1 MKQIFLT
8 IVTIFLI
15 SLTDSIFGQ
24 EIELKGIYASSSSK
38 KYNTNFGYGFGYN
51 QYIKSKNRL
60 GISLT
65 QYFSNTPYDDIYG
78 STEDGISTYIKEV
91 EPDNQRI
98 AIKINY
104 AFRLINNPK
113 SRLYLGPEIGLNYF
127 IVKEKYDRIAN
138 QYISGGSFTT
148 SYHEINR
155 IGIGFLFEFEL
166 REIIHKRISLHLSA
180 NPEITS
186 FEKFGMMGGYDPYF
200 IGWMNFNLGIRYLI
214 ND

>member
-15 SLTDSIFGQ
+15 CLTNSIFGQ
-24 EIELKGIYASSSSK
+24 EIELKGIYASGNSK
-38 KYNTNFGYGFGYN
+38 KYNTNIGYGFGYN

-60 GISLT
+60 GISFT
-65 QYFSNTPYDDIYG
+65 HYFSNTPYDDIYG

-98 AIKINY
+98 AIKLNY
-104 AFRLINNPK
+104 AFRLIDNAK
-113 SRLYLGPEIGLNYF
+113 SRLYFGPELSLNYF
-127 IVKEKYDRIAN
+127 MVKEEYDRIAN
-138 QYISGGSFTT
+138 EFISGGSFTT
-148 SYHEINR
+148 SYQEINR
-155 IGIGFLFEFEL
+155 LGIGFLFEFEL
-166 REIIHKRISLHLSA
+166 KEIIHERISLHLSA

-186 FEKFGMMGGYDPYF
+186 FKKYGLMGGYDPYF
-200 IGWMNFNLGIRYLI
+200 IGWMNLNLGIRYLI